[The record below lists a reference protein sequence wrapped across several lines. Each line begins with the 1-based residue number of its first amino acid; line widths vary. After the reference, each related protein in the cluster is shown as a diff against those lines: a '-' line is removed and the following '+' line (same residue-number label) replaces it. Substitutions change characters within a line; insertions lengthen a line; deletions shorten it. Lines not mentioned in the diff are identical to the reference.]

1 MQPMEQISDEK
12 TDPIYFLLNLHAPEG
27 HHEKGFKGSRTQGGW
42 EGVEVESL
50 ERLGCTRRRP

>member
-27 HHEKGFKGSRTQGGW
+27 HHEKRIQGVKDAGRLGRRGSRIT
-42 EGVEVESL
+42 
-50 ERLGCTRRRP
+50 